1 MTTIT
6 IRRAGPDDAEAIRE
20 LVLSQ
25 PRMNPT
31 GLDWPRFHVAD
42 RGGTIVGT
50 VQLRPS
56 APGVAELGSLV
67 VAPEERGRGL
77 AGKLIATALVDA
89 PIRIMVVTAAGN
101 ARHYA
106 QWGFREI
113 PPSEAPLAIR
123 LNRLIGQ
130 AACLLR
136 IVRGVRPRRMVVLEA
151 MAPPAGSA
159 TAEVRIRPMAMAVAA
174 L

>member
-1 MTTIT
+1 MTSIT
-6 IRRAGPDDAEAIRE
+6 IRRAGPDDAEPIRR

-42 RGGTIVGT
+42 RDGTIVGT

-67 VAPEERGRGL
+67 VAPEERGCGL
-77 AGKLIATALVDA
+77 AGRLIATALVDA
-89 PIRIMVVTAAGN
+89 PTRIMVVTAADN
-101 ARHYA
+101 ARHYL

-113 PPSEAPLAIR
+113 APSDAPLAIR

-130 AACLLR
+130 AAGLIR

-151 MAPPAGSA
+151 MAPPGGSA
-159 TAEVRIRPMAMAVAA
+159 TADVRTPPMRMAVAA